1 MKNSKLE
8 KLLFIF
14 IAILP
19 ILDIFSFTFRNVF
32 QTSISPSTFV
42 RPIIPIIAVIV
53 IFFKNKLK
61 MKMILVSAIYGLYGI
76 VHLILY
82 NTQISGSSYGTVL
95 GELQYIVNYSFMIL
109 NLFIYLYLFKISEK
123 ANELKKYVWIASMIY
138 IISIGIAIL
147 TGTSSHTYIE
157 GIGEKGWFESGNS
170 VCTILVLSLCIL
182 LPMLKDKT
190 LTWKFSRKRI
200 LVGLVLTIV
209 GIGIFLTMTVGT
221 RTGLLGFII
230 VMIFYILC
238 ETFFYLK
245 KKIPAKILMTGS
257 CLLLITVIIG
267 GLFVSN
273 ELLQRRKYLDKQD
286 SSIIDSS
293 TGEPSHVT
301 GDILKLK
308 EQIEEGKL
316 DENYMPK
323 ANQKAILGLYQYANQ
338 MKLPLTERR
347 IQQFIYHINL
357 VQEQEEPGLLL
368 FGNGFLTNYP
378 ELTLEMEIPAFLF
391 NFGIIGFLLYF
402 GPFLCILIFAIQE
415 GIKYKEKIDTEY
427 IMLILG
433 CFLSFILSFL
443 AGYTFFNSSS
453 MMLIIVLNTLLYRKI
468 NNFTTN

>member
-61 MKMILVSAIYGLYGI
+61 MKMILVSVIYGLYGI

-157 GIGEKGWFESGNS
+157 EIGEKGWFESGNS

-273 ELLQRRKYLDKQD
+273 ELLQRRKYLDNQD

-402 GPFLCILIFAIQE
+402 GPFLCIFIFAIQE

-427 IMLILG
+427 IMLCLG

>member
-1 MKNSKLE
+1 
-8 KLLFIF
+8 
-14 IAILP
+14 
-19 ILDIFSFTFRNVF
+19 
-32 QTSISPSTFV
+32 
-42 RPIIPIIAVIV
+42 
-53 IFFKNKLK
+53 
-61 MKMILVSAIYGLYGI
+61 MKMILVSVIYGLYGI

-157 GIGEKGWFESGNS
+157 EIGEKGWFESGNS

-273 ELLQRRKYLDKQD
+273 ELLQRRKYLDNQD

-293 TGEPSHVT
+293 TGEPAHVT

-391 NFGIIGFLLYF
+391 NFGIIGFLLYL
-402 GPFLCILIFAIQE
+402 GPFLCIFIFVE
-415 GIKYKEKIDTEY
+415 RYP
-427 IMLILG
+427 
-433 CFLSFILSFL
+433 
-443 AGYTFFNSSS
+443 
-453 MMLIIVLNTLLYRKI
+453 
-468 NNFTTN
+468 